1 MIVREMALCQH
12 DITTAIV
19 ETAEAACQT
28 DKDVSEP
35 TVLQSEEFN
44 ELKVKF

>member
-12 DITTAIV
+12 DITTAIA